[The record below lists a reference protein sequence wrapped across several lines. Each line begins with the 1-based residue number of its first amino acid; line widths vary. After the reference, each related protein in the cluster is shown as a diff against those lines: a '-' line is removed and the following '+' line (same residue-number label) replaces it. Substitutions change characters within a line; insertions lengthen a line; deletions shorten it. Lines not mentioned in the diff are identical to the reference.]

1 MSVSAQR
8 AAEQNSMDLERRSS
22 QPSRSNSHAESPG
35 YEKVEPL
42 YAPDDGSEET
52 APAARGLFDRAHVVP
67 LSERRGLLGKLT
79 LLPEF
84 RDARLYPPLAKKLIL
99 VIVAFACILGPMG
112 TNIIYPAIGSIM
124 QDFGTSRFLVSVSV
138 GTYLAA
144 LGIFPIW
151 WSSLSDRNGRRTVYV
166 LSFALL
172 VVFSVGTAFSQ
183 NIETFIILRILCGAA
198 SASVQSVGAGTI
210 ADLYVPEERG
220 RNLGY
225 YYLGPLM
232 APLLSPI
239 VSSLLVNR
247 WSWRSTQWFMV
258 ILAAVTFLLLVFAL
272 PETLRTQD
280 SKELVA
286 RILRDRRKQEPSVA
300 EPAPADA
307 SPQASPQSAPAD
319 LASLDSAAA
328 DIASQLTDAVPLY
341 DSQHNFVD
349 LGAPSLTRIHSSNP
363 HVEGRILQQDRERM
377 RTGLERAIS
386 QQAPRPHQRVARELY
401 FYLLRPLRSLY
412 FLRYPPVL
420 LAVLYNGACFA
431 AVYVVNLTIEYCYS
445 RPPYNMRPLYLGLLY
460 IPNAATYI
468 FSAIYGGRWVDALLR
483 RYKRRHGV
491 GVPEARL
498 SWNVALGA
506 TILPLSLLA
515 VGWPL
520 HCKAPWP
527 VPLIG
532 TAFFGLAAM
541 LIIGASTAYLV
552 DSLPARGA
560 TAVALNNLIRMLL
573 AAVCV
578 FILDA
583 MLHGMGP
590 GWTMTLFA
598 ALLVCSGLPL
608 YILKRKSSYWR
619 ENYDLQHLYD
629 LVG

>member
-1 MSVSAQR
+1 MSAQR
-8 AAEQNSMDLERRSS
+8 AQEQNSMDIEQRSS
-22 QPSRSNSHAESPG
+22 QPSRSNSHAGSPG
-35 YEKVEPL
+35 YEKVQPL
-42 YAPDDGSEET
+42 YAAENGSTET
-52 APAARGLFDRAHVVP
+52 APTATGLFDSSHVVP
-67 LSERRGLLGKLT
+67 VSQRRGLLSRLA
-79 LLPEF
+79 LVPEF
-84 RDARLYPPLAKKLIL
+84 RDARLYPPRVKKLIL

-112 TNIIYPAIGSIM
+112 TSIIYPAIGTIM

-151 WSSLSDRNGRRTVYV
+151 WSSLADKNGRRTVYV

-172 VVFSVGTAFSQ
+172 VVFSVGTAFSR

-258 ILAAVTFLLLVFAL
+258 ILAALTFLLLVFAL

-280 SKELVA
+280 NKELVA
-286 RILRDRRKQEPSVA
+286 RILRECRKQGSA
-300 EPAPADA
+300 SAPATPAD
-307 SPQASPQSAPAD
+307 SALPPSLHSTHAD

-328 DIASQLTDAVPLY
+328 DLASQLTDTVALY
-341 DSQHNFVD
+341 DAQRNFVD
-349 LGAPSLTRIHSSNP
+349 LGAPSLSRIHSSNP
-363 HVEGRILQQDRERM
+363 RVEGRILQQDRERL

-386 QQAPRPHQRVARELY
+386 QQAPRPHQRLARELH

-445 RPPYNMRPLYLGLLY
+445 RDPYNMRPLYLGLLY

-483 RYKRRHGV
+483 RYTRRHGV

-498 SWNVALGA
+498 SWNVALA
-506 TILPLSLLA
+506 AALLPLSLLA
-515 VGWPL
+515 IGWPL

-541 LIIGASTAYLV
+541 LIIGAITAYLV

-560 TAVALNNLIRMLL
+560 TGVALNNLIRMLL

-578 FILDA
+578 FVLDA
-583 MLHGMGP
+583 MLHRMGP

-619 ENYDLQHLYD
+619 EHYDLQHLYD
-629 LVG
+629 RVG